1 MFDTDILKQNERLFL
16 IAKLSMK
23 IGVLGTGVVGE
34 AIATALISKGH
45 HVMVGSRT
53 SYNEKTAAWKK
64 SNGNNASAGTF
75 AEAALHGELLFICLN
90 GEYALDA
97 IGTVDTENLA
107 GKIVI
112 DVTNPLD
119 FTQGMPLRIL
129 ENLGNSNSLGEEIQK
144 AATGAFVIKTL
155 NTVNYKLMVD
165 ARKVN
170 NGDHNLFICGN
181 DANAKNQAKHFLV
194 DNFHWRADRLI
205 DLGGI
210 DAARAIEA
218 ILPFWVLVYQSLG
231 TPLFNFKIV
240 S

>member
-1 MFDTDILKQNERLFL
+1 
-16 IAKLSMK
+16 MK

-34 AIATALISKGH
+34 AIATALINKGH
-45 HVMVGSRT
+45 HVMIGSRT
-53 SYNEKTAAWKK
+53 ANNEKTTAWKK
-64 SNGNNASAGTF
+64 NIGNNASTGTF
-75 AEAALHGELLFICLN
+75 AEAALHGELIFTCLN

-97 IGTVDTENLA
+97 IDTIDTENLA

-119 FTQGMPLRIL
+119 FTQGMPPRIL
-129 ENLGNSNSLGEEIQK
+129 ENLGNSKSLGEEMQK
-144 AATGAFVIKTL
+144 AAPGAFVIKTL
-155 NTVNYKLMVD
+155 NTVNYNLMVD

-181 DANAKNQAKHFLV
+181 DMNAKNKAKHFLV

-210 DAARAIEA
+210 EGARAIEA
-218 ILPFWVLVYQSLG
+218 IVPFWVLVYQSLG

-240 S
+240 Q

>member
-1 MFDTDILKQNERLFL
+1 
-16 IAKLSMK
+16 MK

-34 AIATALISKGH
+34 AIATALINNGH
-45 HVMVGSRT
+45 HVMMSSRRA
-53 SYNEKTAAWKK
+53 SNEKTAAWKK
-64 SNGNNASAGTF
+64 NAGKNAFTGTF
-75 AEAALHGELLFICLN
+75 AEAALHGEIIFTCLN

-97 IGTVDTENLA
+97 IDTIDKENLA

-119 FTQGMPLRIL
+119 FTQGMPPRIL
-129 ENLGNSNSLGEEIQK
+129 ESLGNSKSLGEEIQK
-144 AATGAFVIKTL
+144 AAPGAFVIKTL
-155 NTVNYKLMVD
+155 NTVNYNLMVD

-170 NGDHNLFICGN
+170 SADHNLFLCGN
-181 DANAKNQAKHFLV
+181 DVNAKTKAKHFLV
-194 DNFHWRADRLI
+194 DNFHWRADRLV

-210 DAARAIEA
+210 ESARAIEA
-218 ILPFWVLVYQSLG
+218 IVPFWVLVYQSLG

>member
-1 MFDTDILKQNERLFL
+1 
-16 IAKLSMK
+16 MK

-34 AIATALISKGH
+34 AIATALINKGH
-45 HVMVGSRT
+45 HVMMGSRT
-53 SYNEKTAAWKK
+53 TGNEKTTAWKNK
-64 SNGNNASAGTF
+64 AKNNNASAGTF
-75 AEAALHGELLFICLN
+75 ADAALHGELLFICLN
-90 GEYALDA
+90 GEYALKA
-97 IGTVDTENLA
+97 IDTINTENLA

-119 FTQGMPLRIL
+119 FTQGTLPRIL
-129 ENLGNSNSLGEEIQK
+129 ENLGNSKSLGEEIQK
-144 AATGAFVIKTL
+144 AAPGAFVIKTL

-170 NGDHNLFICGN
+170 NGDHNLFVCGN
-181 DANAKNQAKHFLV
+181 DVNAKNKAKHFLV

-210 DAARAIEA
+210 DAARSIEA

-240 S
+240 Q

>member
-1 MFDTDILKQNERLFL
+1 
-16 IAKLSMK
+16 MK

-34 AIATALISKGH
+34 AIATALINKGH
-45 HVMVGSRT
+45 HVMIGSRT
-53 SYNEKTAAWKK
+53 ANNEKTTAWKK
-64 SNGNNASAGTF
+64 NIGNNASTGTF
-75 AEAALHGELLFICLN
+75 AEAALHGELIFTCLN

-97 IGTVDTENLA
+97 IDTIDTENLA

-119 FTQGMPLRIL
+119 FTQGMPPRIL
-129 ENLGNSNSLGEEIQK
+129 ENLGNSNSLGEEMQK
-144 AATGAFVIKTL
+144 AAPKAFVIKTL
-155 NTVNYKLMVD
+155 NTVNYNLMVD

-181 DANAKNQAKHFLV
+181 DMNAKNKAKHFLV

-210 DAARAIEA
+210 EGARAIEA
-218 ILPFWVLVYQSLG
+218 IVPFWVLVYQSLG

-240 S
+240 Q